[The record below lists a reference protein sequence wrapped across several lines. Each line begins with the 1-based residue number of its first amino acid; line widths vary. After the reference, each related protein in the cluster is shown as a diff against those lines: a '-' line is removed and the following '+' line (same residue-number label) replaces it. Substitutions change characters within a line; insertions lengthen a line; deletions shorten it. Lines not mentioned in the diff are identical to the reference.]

1 MHKDRKHSYEQ
12 NVQWMQR
19 LFSLPR
25 TRTQETRRRRVS
37 RISLASGKRRC
48 RVLDETKKIVS
59 GQPADVWQWPLTV
72 CLLHFDTNLSNLI
85 VKKIQC

>member
-1 MHKDRKHSYEQ
+1 MADGLKIVRIHARHVPVTDTSAIDADA
-12 NVQWMQR
+12 
-19 LFSLPR
+19 SL
-25 TRTQETRRRRVS
+25 
-37 RISLASGKRRC
+37 ISEKRQC